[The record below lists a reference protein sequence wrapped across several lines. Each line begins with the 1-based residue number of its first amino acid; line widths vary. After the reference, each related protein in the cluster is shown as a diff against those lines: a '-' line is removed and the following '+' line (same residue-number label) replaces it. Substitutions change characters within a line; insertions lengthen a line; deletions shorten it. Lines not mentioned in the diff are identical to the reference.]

1 MDSPPETIGGA
12 RVVQWVTLS
21 PGMAWHSQNVSRL
34 ATCHSDEED
43 ASYLFHCDDLWQVI
57 WDSWHETVEA
67 AVLQADSA
75 YMGLSRAW
83 RAV

>member
-1 MDSPPETIGGA
+1 M
-12 RVVQWVTLS
+12 VQWLTVSRGLA
-21 PGMAWHSQNVSRL
+21 GHSQHVSRL
-34 ATCHSDEED
+34 AICHSDEED
-43 ASYLFHCDDLWQVI
+43 AFYLFHCDDLWQVI

-75 YMGLSRAW
+75 YMGLRHAW